1 MAYNGRFDVLFL
13 FKESHSAF
21 LFTAVGISNLNFDFV
36 HSIWI
41 DKIFHN
47 DSYRLCMLEF

>member
-1 MAYNGRFDVLFL
+1 MAFNGKFGGLFR
-13 FKESHSAF
+13 FKESHFAF
-21 LFTAVGISNLNFDFV
+21 LFTAVEISSLNFDFV

-47 DSYRLCMLEF
+47 ASSRFCMFEF